1 MIFVISY
8 DVHTMYNTFITP
20 IALQNGKSFEL
31 PLYKKTLDSERLIYF
46 IISIRVTEHFVF
58 VGRCGGK

>member
-20 IALQNGKSFEL
+20 IALQNGIAVVQKYFR
-31 PLYKKTLDSERLIYF
+31 DSERLISF